1 MKSFVVVEGAAV
13 RVVWIVAGGA
23 KIAFGAV
30 VEALVAY
37 FGTLPE
43 GTRRMA
49 GKPGGPEG
57 TRVGWIGDNGGP
69 VGVDPGKGRWAGS
82 RWGTGGMLASSASH
96 GSGVGFCGDV
106 GVVIWCDVRLQVF
119 GSSGKFGVGIGCWV
133 EEVRVWAHD
142 ARLCMNR
149 LSGEMQWH

>member
-43 GTRRMA
+43 GARRMA
-49 GKPGGPEG
+49 GKPEG

-69 VGVDPGKGRWAGS
+69 DVNGGDPGKGRWTGS
-82 RWGTGGMLASSASH
+82 RWGMGGRLASNASH

-106 GVVIWCDVRLQVF
+106 VVVICCDVRLQVF
-119 GSSGKFGVGIGCWV
+119 GSSGKFGMGIGCWV
-133 EEVRVWAHD
+133 EEVRVWAHV

-149 LSGEMQWH
+149 LSGEM